1 MLGSTSIRRRGR
13 PASRG
18 PGPNGARA
26 EETGPFGTT
35 TRAWLALAD
44 WLAAAGCTHVAM
56 ESIGVYWRPV
66 DQRLEGRLELLL
78 VNAAQHMKTVPGRK
92 TDVKDGQGIARLVEH
107 GGSGR
112 VSSRRRPS
120 ANCAS

>member
-1 MLGSTSIRRRGR
+1 
-13 PASRG
+13 
-18 PGPNGARA
+18 
-26 EETGPFGTT
+26 
-35 TRAWLALAD
+35 
-44 WLAAAGCTHVAM
+44 M

-120 ANCAS
+120 ANSAS